1 MVAGGLMKLDE
12 TTGAMTVRSDDVDPQ
27 HAARTVAFAKA
38 LLTTAASVRLPT
50 TGEPVRLR
58 VGIHSGPAMS
68 GVVGT
73 RMPRFCLFGD
83 TINTASRMEST
94 GVPGAIH
101 VSRATHD
108 LAPHEA
114 WEATGGVEAKGKGHM
129 ETFLLSPN
137 AAAPAA
143 GACAGPMMA

>member
-1 MVAGGLMKLDE
+1 MKARHIFIDIPRRLSRVIFV
-12 TTGAMTVRSDDVDPQ
+12 GAYRCLQ
-27 HAARTVAFAKA
+27 A
-38 LLTTAASVRLPT
+38 LLRAASAVRLPT

-94 GVPGAIH
+94 GLPGAIH
-101 VSRATHD
+101 VSQATRD
-108 LAPHEA
+108 LTPNEP
-114 WEATGGVEAKGKGHM
+114 WEPTGGVEVRGKQEREGWGN
-129 ETFLLSPN
+129 ESL
-137 AAAPAA
+137 A
-143 GACAGPMMA
+143 GGCHWVL